1 MSKTRKFRKHY
12 KKQKKQKKKSKTLH
26 RKKKYIGGFGE
37 GVGFPTCTNV
47 TKFKITNTQI
57 AKFKRDL
64 NMGMDCF
71 INALQ
76 IFGLLSSKCANILRL
91 SSAARTGF
99 TTEEMESIFIYL
111 NNRNF
116 CFKPYDSF
124 TGFRDIIQR
133 NLNPGEALFVGFYT
147 IGPDSRSFFHVFII
161 ARSTDGV
168 AVIIDP
174 QQIPEKVALLNDEG
188 ISKYLLFPRNR
199 TLYYILHSSS
209 EELNINQLEYVKDI
223 RSGIDPQAAG
233 FKYFSTLS
241 PAQRA
246 QVQMPLAQ
254 MPLAQM
260 PLAQMPPGLMAPAQ
274 MPPRLGVGLPGGPP
288 APTAPAPTAP
298 APTAPAPTASAPTAP
313 VPMDL
318 K

>member
-298 APTAPAPTASAPTAP
+298 APTASAPTAP